1 MICRAYREQEA
12 LGHVNNRNKNTFS
25 TSSAY
30 ADRPGFSALNVSWV
44 NLGVSVQKQYS
55 KISTDT
61 NHFGY
66 TKRKPLYKLYHEALI
81 RVY

>member
-1 MICRAYREQEA
+1 MAYQEQEA
-12 LGHVNNRNKNTFS
+12 LGHVNSKRNKNTFS

-55 KISTDT
+55 KISTGT
-61 NHFGY
+61 NHLDTQKENHSTNY
-66 TKRKPLYKLYHEALI
+66 II
-81 RVY
+81 RH

>member
-1 MICRAYREQEA
+1 MYF
-12 LGHVNNRNKNTFS
+12 HSNRNKITFS

-55 KISTDT
+55 KISNGTY
-61 NHFGY
+61 NFAY
-66 TKRKPLYKLYHEALI
+66 TKRKLHHYVLMEVK
-81 RVY
+81 